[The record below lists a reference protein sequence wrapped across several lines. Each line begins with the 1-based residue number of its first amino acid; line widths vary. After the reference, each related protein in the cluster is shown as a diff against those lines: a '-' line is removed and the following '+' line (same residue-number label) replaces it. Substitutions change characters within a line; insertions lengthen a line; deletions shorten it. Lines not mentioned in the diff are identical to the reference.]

1 MNATGNNTIELKL
14 ADAAAPVTGSLA
26 SSVADVAAKSA
37 LESKKT
43 PVPAS
48 AGTAKTNIF
57 DFDRASLER
66 FFEEELGEKRFRA
79 HQVMKWI
86 HHRYVTDFAGMT
98 DLGKALRAKL
108 EERAVVHAPQL
119 IFDKASTDGTHKWL
133 LGMDPKNA
141 IETVYIPDK
150 GRGTLC
156 VSSQVGCALNCQF
169 CSTATQG
176 FNRNLSTAEII
187 GQVWIAARHLGN
199 VPHQQRKLT
208 NVVMMGMG
216 EPLAN
221 FDNVVRAMSIMRDDL
236 GYGLANKRVTLSTA
250 GMVPMIDRLAAESDV
265 SLAVSLH
272 APTDELR
279 SELVPLNKKYPI
291 AELMDAC
298 VRYALRKKGESVTF
312 EYTLMKGVNDQ
323 PQHARELVRLMREFD
338 RRVQMKDAAKVN
350 LIPFNPFPGTRFE
363 RPDDE
368 TIRGFQKLLNNAGMI
383 APVRR
388 TRGDDIDAACG
399 QLKGQVMDR
408 TRRQA
413 EFRKRLNAQEAGD
426 AAA

>member
-1 MNATGNNTIELKL
+1 MTDSPAKQNLLDLDRTG
-14 ADAAAPVTGSLA
+14 
-26 SSVADVAAKSA
+26 
-37 LESKKT
+37 
-43 PVPAS
+43 
-48 AGTAKTNIF
+48 
-57 DFDRASLER
+57 LER
-66 FFEEELGEKRFRA
+66 FFADELGEKRFRA

-86 HHRYVTDFAGMT
+86 HHRHVTGFEEMT

-108 EERAVVHAPQL
+108 QERAEIVVPHVH
-119 IFDKASTDGTHKWL
+119 FDKESEDGTHKWL
-133 LGMDPKNA
+133 LGMDGRNA

-156 VSSQVGCALNCQF
+156 VSSQVGCALNCTF

-187 GQVWIAARHLGN
+187 GQVWVAAKHLGN
-199 VPHQQRKLT
+199 IPHRQRKLT

-221 FDNVVRAMSIMRDDL
+221 FDNVVRAMSVMRDDL

-250 GMVPMIDRLAAESDV
+250 GMVPMIDRLGEESDV

-272 APTDELR
+272 APNDELR
-279 SELVPLNKKYPI
+279 TKLVPLNRKYPI
-291 AELMDAC
+291 AELMEAC

-323 PQHARELVRLMREFD
+323 PEHALELVQLLRAFD
-338 RRVQMKDAAKVN
+338 RAVQMKDAAKIN
-350 LIPFNPFPGTRFE
+350 LIPFNPFPGTRYE
-363 RPDDE
+363 RPDDVA
-368 TIRGFQKLLNNAGMI
+368 IRTFQKLLNSAGMI

-399 QLKGQVMDR
+399 QLKGQVADR

-413 EFRKRLNAQEAGD
+413 EFRRSLESGNGGH
-426 AAA
+426 AAR

>member
-1 MNATGNNTIELKL
+1 MERAGDAMATQSKT
-14 ADAAAPVTGSLA
+14 TGL
-26 SSVADVAAKSA
+26 
-37 LESKKT
+37 
-43 PVPAS
+43 
-48 AGTAKTNIF
+48 TNVF

-66 FFEEELGEKRFRA
+66 FFEEELGEKKFRA

-86 HHRYVTDFAGMT
+86 HHRYATDFNDMT

-108 EERAVVHAPQL
+108 EERAVVHAPTAM
-119 IFDKASTDGTHKWL
+119 FDKASTDGTHKWL

-156 VSSQVGCALNCQF
+156 VSSQVGCALNCTF

-187 GQVWIAARHLGN
+187 GQVWVAARHLGN
-199 VPHQQRKLT
+199 VPHQQRRLT

-272 APTDELR
+272 APFDELR
-279 SELVPLNKKYPI
+279 DTLVPLNRKYPI

-323 PQHARELVRLMREFD
+323 PEHARGLVQLMREFD

-350 LIPFNPFPGTRFE
+350 LIPFNPFPGTRYE
-363 RPDDE
+363 RPGDE
-368 TIRGFQKLLNNAGMI
+368 TIRAFQKQLNNAGMI

-399 QLKGQVMDR
+399 QLKGQVLDR

-413 EFRKRLNAQEAGD
+413 EFKRSLQAGGHD

>member
-1 MNATGNNTIELKL
+1 MIEASNNI
-14 ADAAAPVTGSLA
+14 
-26 SSVADVAAKSA
+26 VAGM
-37 LESKKT
+37 
-43 PVPAS
+43 PA
-48 AGTAKTNIF
+48 AKTNAAIKRNLL
-57 DFDRASLER
+57 DLDRDGLEC
-66 FFEEELGEKRFRA
+66 FFADTLGEKRYRA

-86 HHRYVTDFAGMT
+86 HHRHVTEFAEMT
-98 DLGKALRAKL
+98 DLGKTLRAKL
-108 EERAVVHAPQL
+108 EAHAEVRVPQ
-119 IFDKASTDGTHKWL
+119 IQFDKPSEDGTHKWL
-133 LGMDPKNA
+133 LGMDGNNA

-187 GQVWIAARHLGN
+187 GQVWVAARHLGN
-199 VPHQQRKLT
+199 VPHKQRKLT

-216 EPLAN
+216 EPLMN
-221 FDNVVRAMSIMRDDL
+221 FDNVVRAMSVMRDDL

-250 GMVPMIDRLAAESDV
+250 GMVPMIDRLSQESDV

-272 APTDELR
+272 AANDTLR

-291 AELMDAC
+291 DELLDAC
-298 VRYALRKKGESVTF
+298 VRYALRKKGTSITF
-312 EYTLMKGVNDQ
+312 EYTMMRGVNDRLE
-323 PQHARELVRLMREFD
+323 HARELAKRMRAFSNA
-338 RRVQMKDAAKVN
+338 VQMKDAAKVN

-363 RPDDE
+363 RSEDSD
-368 TIRGFQKLLNNAGMI
+368 IRAFQKLLQEAGVLTT
-383 APVRR
+383 VRR

-399 QLKGQVMDR
+399 QLKGQVVDR

-413 EFRKRLNAQEAGD
+413 EFRKSVEAQHESGNRERSGSAH
-426 AAA
+426 AA